1 MSVTARES
9 PSRRANTSTSRDKKY
24 RKKSHQDFLGDDGQ
38 VGDQGFG
45 ANSVFGNFPVQ
56 QLDQLP
62 PEVASFD
69 RAEVRFQ
76 PEKERT
82 TARSDEAKK
91 TNQRLSRRKLIRLLK
106 LHSDADPRCRKTR
119 FETCKKNSV
128 GLEICHRGRKL

>member
-1 MSVTARES
+1 MSVS
-9 PSRRANTSTSRDKKY
+9 KVSLSRRANTSRDKKY

-45 ANSVFGNFPVQ
+45 ANSVFGNFLGQ

-76 PEKERT
+76 PGKEPT
-82 TARSDEAKK
+82 PARSDEAKK
-91 TNQRLSRRKLIRLLK
+91 TDQGLSRRKLIRLLK

-119 FETCKKNSV
+119 FETCKK
-128 GLEICHRGRKL
+128 